1 MAMERG
7 KELAEVLG
15 VEPALAERVLSFVS
29 EHPGSK
35 LTAIEER
42 LGISR
47 IEAGRIIRD
56 LMEQGKVRRDEV
68 TREYYPI

>member
-7 KELAEVLG
+7 KKLSEVLG
-15 VEPALAERVLSFVS
+15 VGPALAERVLTFVT

-35 LTAIEER
+35 LTAIEEG

-56 LMEQGKVRRDEV
+56 LMDQGKVRRDEV